1 VAKSQENQRRKKT
14 TISVMLNFLVP
25 LSIPYHS
32 ATTMTHSSAAFFL
45 PGSFRKGS
53 ELLHRKYPNVRLPK
67 TSVSLLLAT
76 TPNTDP
82 TSSLDAGTLRSTD
95 TSRNLCIR
103 PILLLTITS
112 SALTSTY
119 DPVVFEPVLNVPAL
133 GTFLFVMVIFGLLS
147 IRTNQV
153 EQAVQER
160 NLALKELREAKSKEL
175 SGGKEVNVQQALEQ
189 FDKAM
194 EKEESLRTIIPG
206 VRIVPPSNGNNA
218 EEEARVAARQ
228 FLDKDV
234 AIGASK
240 QEEGDGR
247 LPMAALGVLTL
258 LAASLVVLLV
268 FLSLDP
274 VTSNNVLDSVG
285 GNNNFL

>member
-1 VAKSQENQRRKKT
+1 
-14 TISVMLNFLVP
+14 
-25 LSIPYHS
+25 
-32 ATTMTHSSAAFFL
+32 
-45 PGSFRKGS
+45 
-53 ELLHRKYPNVRLPK
+53 
-67 TSVSLLLAT
+67 
-76 TPNTDP
+76 
-82 TSSLDAGTLRSTD
+82 
-95 TSRNLCIR
+95 
-103 PILLLTITS
+103 
-112 SALTSTY
+112 
-119 DPVVFEPVLNVPAL
+119 
-133 GTFLFVMVIFGLLS
+133 MVIFGLLS

-258 LAASLVVLLV
+258 LAASLVALLV

>member
-1 VAKSQENQRRKKT
+1 LYSTN
-14 TISVMLNFLVP
+14 I
-25 LSIPYHS
+25 
-32 ATTMTHSSAAFFL
+32 
-45 PGSFRKGS
+45 
-53 ELLHRKYPNVRLPK
+53 
-67 TSVSLLLAT
+67 VSH
-76 TPNTDP
+76 D
-82 TSSLDAGTLRSTD
+82 
-95 TSRNLCIR
+95 NL
-103 PILLLTITS
+103 TS

-160 NLALKELREAKSKEL
+160 NSALKELREAKSKEL

-206 VRIVPPSNGNNA
+206 VRIVPPSNGNKA